1 MDHRSGNYN
10 NHQHNP
16 GHTNSRHHHHI
27 DKTLNKNFEF
37 AISLTKEALKNEGF
51 GVLSEIDIQD
61 KLKEKL
67 AVDFRRYIILGA
79 CNPPLAYEALKS
91 EDKIG
96 AMLPCN
102 VIVQELGQNSVEIAA
117 VDPVASM
124 MAIENKTLEPV
135 AAKVKEKLEKV
146 IFSIN

>member
-1 MDHRSGNYN
+1 MKYY
-10 NHQHNP
+10 
-16 GHTNSRHHHHI
+16 I
-27 DKTLNKNFEF
+27 DKTLNTDFES

-51 GVLSEIDIQD
+51 GVLSEIDIHD

-67 AVDFRRYIILGA
+67 SVDFRRYIILGA

-102 VIVQELGQNSVEIAA
+102 VIVQQLGENSVEIAA
-117 VDPVASM
+117 VDLVASM
-124 MAIENKTLEPV
+124 MAIENKNLEPV
-135 AAKVKEKLEKV
+135 AAIVKEKLEKV
-146 IFSIN
+146 ISSIK